1 MAEAS
6 EGGATRRLSELSDEN
21 SDLKPSL
28 MTLVPSDTDRDVTV
42 KPPYSYVALI
52 AMAVL
57 QSPEGKLT
65 LNEIYQFIMDKFP
78 YYEKNK
84 KGWQNSIRHNLS
96 LNECF
101 HKIPRS
107 GPDKKGNYW
116 ALDPTCEEMFE
127 NGNFRRRRRMKR
139 PSRPSEEK
147 KPIYFTTASNGLQS
161 SQASLPPTWASYMNS
176 TPYYSPPPCAYTS
189 GLSAPLPLPVD
200 GLSSSQG
207 PSTTCSA
214 PTYTRHTPCSLT
226 LGEAANAESVYAY
239 PPYSHGQINGIKE
252 EAPPLASCLTEEP
265 PFATPSPSSTS
276 SHHYHYHCSQFASDS
291 PPPFSGAAYSPPPQ
305 QQYAYYKPPFY
316 HPYNYQDS
324 TFHDA
329 YLSVTS

>member
-1 MAEAS
+1 MAEVQDPSA
-6 EGGATRRLSELSDEN
+6 ARRLSDISDTN
-21 SDLKPSL
+21 SDLKPTL
-28 MTLVPSDTDRDVTV
+28 MTLIPTDNDRDVTV

-65 LNEIYQFIMDKFP
+65 LNEIYQFIMNKFP

-139 PSRPSEEK
+139 PMRPSEEK
-147 KPIYFTTASNGLQS
+147 KPIYFTTASSGLHS
-161 SQASLPPTWASYMNS
+161 SQASLPQTWTNYMSPTH
-176 TPYYSPPPCAYTS
+176 YYNSPPPCAYS
-189 GLSAPLPLPVD
+189 SIPYSAPLPPPLD
-200 GLSSSQG
+200 SLSSPLG
-207 PSTTCSA
+207 PSTTCSM
-214 PTYTRHTPCSLT
+214 PPHQTPCSLSH
-226 LGEAANAESVYAY
+226 AEQLTTTPTDSIYSSY
-239 PPYSHGQINGIKE
+239 PTFSHAIKE
-252 EAPPLASCLTEEP
+252 ETPSISSCLDEP
-265 PFATPSPSSTS
+265 LFATPSPSSTG
-276 SHHYHYHCSQFASDS
+276 SHYQYQSPQFATESPP
-291 PPPFSGAAYSPPPQ
+291 PPPFSAAPYSPPPQ
-305 QQYAYYKPPFY
+305 QQSYSYYQPPRY
-316 HPYNYQDS
+316 HPYAYDS
-324 TFHDA
+324 
-329 YLSVTS
+329 YLSVST

>member
-1 MAEAS
+1 MAEAQESSKMRRHS
-6 EGGATRRLSELSDEN
+6 EISISENDA
-21 SDLKPSL
+21 DLKPSL
-28 MTLVPSDTDRDVTV
+28 MTVTPSDTDRDVAV

-52 AMAVL
+52 AMAIL

-139 PSRPSEEK
+139 PTRPNEEK

-161 SQASLPPTWASYMNS
+161 SQSSLPQMWTNYMTP
-176 TPYYSPPPCAYTS
+176 TPYYSPPPCAYSSSLT
-189 GLSAPLPLPVD
+189 APLPPPVD
-200 GLSSSQG
+200 VLSSSLG
-207 PSTTCSA
+207 PTTTCSA
-214 PTYTRHTPCSLT
+214 PPRHTPCSLT
-226 LGEAANAESVYAY
+226 LSETAATESVYAY
-239 PPYSHGQINGIKE
+239 PPYSHGQVSFMKE
-252 EAPPLASCLTEEP
+252 EAPSVASCLSEDL
-265 PFATPSPSSTS
+265 PFATPSPSSTGS
-276 SHHYHYHCSQFASDS
+276 QHYQYHCAQFASDS
-291 PPPFSGAAYSPPPQ
+291 PPPPPFSGATYSPPPQ
-305 QQYAYYKPPFY
+305 QQYPYYHTPRY
-316 HPYNYQDS
+316 HPYGYHDS
-324 TFHDA
+324 
-329 YLSVTS
+329 YLSVAS